1 MTEDKLND
9 LAVLSIGSFSSLKRI
24 KNYLRSVMT
33 EDKLNDLAVLSI
45 DEFSRLKAHRK
56 AF

>member
-9 LAVLSIGSFSSLKRI
+9 LAVLSIEADI
-24 KNYLRSVMT
+24 VNT
-33 EDKLNDLAVLSI
+33 LNFDNLI
-45 DEFSRLKAHRK
+45 DEFSRLKARRK